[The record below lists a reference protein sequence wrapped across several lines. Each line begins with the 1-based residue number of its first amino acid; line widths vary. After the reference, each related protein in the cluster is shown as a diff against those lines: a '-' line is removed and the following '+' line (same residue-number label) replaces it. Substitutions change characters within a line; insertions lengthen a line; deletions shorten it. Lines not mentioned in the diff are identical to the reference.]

1 MAYDDFEKYQNNV
14 ILSHRKYKEIPS
26 TEPGLAEFHKHF
38 KKYSFLN
45 SEYVVSEP
53 GKLFLYEKFLEY
65 GPGDVPEQ
73 YKGKKVVSYPMI
85 AQYTK
90 VLPCD
95 QTIEVEYINV
105 ERTWDNNTSFTY
117 KDSKYYL
124 YNKRSETEG
133 TILWFDEVFVY
144 GAWDKMPTWQELR
157 PHYQKTWWFRETK
170 RKKRNRIINTI
181 I

>member
-1 MAYDDFEKYQNNV
+1 MDYDDFEKYRDNI

-26 TEPGLAEFHKHF
+26 AEPELSEFHKHF
-38 KKYSFLN
+38 KKNSFLN
-45 SEYVVSEP
+45 SEYVVNEP
-53 GKLFLYEKFLEY
+53 GKLFLYEKFYEY
-65 GPGDVPEQ
+65 GPGDVPAEF
-73 YKGKKVVSYPMI
+73 KGKKVISYPMMGL
-85 AQYTK
+85 YTK

-95 QTIEVEYINV
+95 QTIEVEYFNI
-105 ERTWDNNTSFTY
+105 ERTWDIKTSFMY
-117 KDSKYYL
+117 KDNKYHL
-124 YNKRSETEG
+124 YNKLTKVDT
-133 TILWFDEVFVY
+133 TILWFDEIFVY